1 MYKGQIICIIII
13 ISLIGAFYVTSKRKK
28 TVSSQWFSA
37 YVIIALVQIFFDMCS
52 CYTVNHLETVL
63 PIWNRVVHCLYMGFM
78 LLLFY
83 MAYKYLEALIEEE
96 IGNNIA
102 RFKYSIVPLLGA
114 VFGVVFL
121 PLYYMETP
129 KGNYSYGPAAYMIY
143 ISVVIYAV
151 LITRLLRK
159 YRKVIPPKKRKAIII
174 ALVSELMVGIY
185 QAIVPTSLITCLGI
199 TLLAL
204 GFYMTVQNPDAL
216 LVELLEEETKRAD
229 IANQA
234 KTSFLANMSHEIRT
248 PIGAVLGMNEMILRE
263 SKEPAI
269 REYARDVQG
278 AAKSL
283 LSIINDILDITKI
296 EAGKLT
302 IIPVEY
308 GFSSMIHDVV
318 SMISFKAK
326 AKGLEFQVII
336 DERIPSKLVGDDVRI
351 RQILVNL
358 LNNAIKYTHEGTVT
372 LEVQLLPQQQKG
384 VSDISFM
391 VKDTGIGIKK
401 EDIPK
406 LFVPFERIEER
417 RNRNIEGTGL
427 GMNITMELLALLG
440 SKLTVESEYG
450 KGSEF
455 SFVLSQEIINSEPI
469 GKLEEQLEGDNPD
482 YDYQISYEAPEAKV
496 LVVDDNEMN
505 RKVFCSLLKDT
516 KIQIEEAAS
525 GKESIEKVKKEAFH
539 IIFMDHMMPEMDGVE
554 TLKVMKQMG
563 DFPSKDAPV
572 VILTANAIEGAKERY
587 LKEGFDAFLS
597 KPIDFQKLESLIE
610 ELLDD
615 SLIHQVEREVSK
627 QKETVDISELPIIDG
642 LDWSYAVS
650 HFKDVE
656 SMINTLKL
664 FASTIEYEAKELENL
679 WTDIDKEEG
688 RKQYCTKVHG
698 MKNTASTVGIIPLAG
713 MAKVLEDG
721 ARNNEGDLLLQM
733 TPIFLK
739 RWRGYQEQ
747 LQVFL
752 NAEKAS
758 KPAAEFQEE
767 ITQIFQGIK
776 VAAEDMD
783 VDMLDEAVKKLEKY
797 QFEAEQAELID
808 KVKTAIFNLDVEFLQ
823 EIEI

>member
-1 MYKGQIICIIII
+1 MYKGQMICVIIILFIGIFYFTSSRKKTESSGWFSAFVI
-13 ISLIGAFYVTSKRKK
+13 ISL
-28 TVSSQWFSA
+28 
-37 YVIIALVQIFFDMCS
+37 VQLLFDMFS
-52 CYTVNHLETVL
+52 CYTVNHLESVSKIL
-63 PIWNRVVHCLYMGFM
+63 NRVVHCFYMGF
-78 LLLFY
+78 LILLFY
-83 MAYKYLEALIEEE
+83 IAYKYLEALIEEE
-96 IGNNIA
+96 IGDSIS
-102 RFKYSIVPLLGA
+102 RFKYSIVPLAGGVL
-114 VFGVVFL
+114 GVVFL
-121 PLYYMETP
+121 PLRYVETP
-129 KGNYSYGPAAYMIY
+129 KGNYSFGPAAYMIY
-143 ISVVIYAV
+143 ITVAVYAV
-151 LITRLLRK
+151 LIIRILLK
-159 YRKVIPPKKRKAIII
+159 YGKVIPKKKRKAIII
-174 ALVSELMVGIY
+174 ALLSEIMVGLY
-185 QAIVPTSLITCLGI
+185 QAIIPTALITCLGI

-204 GFYMTVQNPDAL
+204 GFYMTVENPDAI
-216 LVELLEEETKRAD
+216 LVELLEKETKRAD

-263 SKEPAI
+263 SKEPVI

-326 AKGLEFQVII
+326 AKGLEFRVII

-372 LEVQLLPQQQKG
+372 LEVQLLPEQQSN
-384 VSDISFM
+384 VSEISFV
-391 VKDTGIGIKK
+391 VKDTGIGIKE

-406 LFVPFERIEER
+406 LFVPFERIEEK

-440 SKLTVESEYG
+440 SKLSVASEYG

-455 SFVLSQEIINSEPI
+455 SFILSQEITNPEPI
-469 GKLEEQLEGDNPD
+469 GKLGEQLEADNLD
-482 YDYQISYEAPEAKV
+482 SDYQISYEAPEAKV

-516 KIQIEEAAS
+516 KIQIEEASS
-525 GKESIEKVKKEAFH
+525 GKESIEKMKKEAFH

-572 VILTANAIEGAKERY
+572 VILTANAIVGAKERY

-597 KPIDFQKLESLIE
+597 KPIDFQKLEALIE

-615 SLIHQVEREVSK
+615 SLIHQVERKVSK
-627 QKETVDISELPIIDG
+627 QKETVDISELPVIDG
-642 LDWSYAVS
+642 LDWSYAAS
-650 HFKDVE
+650 HFKDEE

-721 ARNNEGDLLLQM
+721 ARNNERDLLLQM

-739 RWRGYQEQ
+739 RWREYQER

-752 NAEKAS
+752 SPAKAS

-767 ITQIFQGIK
+767 ITQILLGIK

-783 VDMLDEAVKKLEKY
+783 VDTLDEAMKKLEEY
-797 QFEAEQAELID
+797 QFEAEQAEVID

>member
-1 MYKGQIICIIII
+1 M
-13 ISLIGAFYVTSKRKK
+13 
-28 TVSSQWFSA
+28 
-37 YVIIALVQIFFDMCS
+37 
-52 CYTVNHLETVL
+52 
-63 PIWNRVVHCLYMGFM
+63 
-78 LLLFY
+78 
-83 MAYKYLEALIEEE
+83 
-96 IGNNIA
+96 
-102 RFKYSIVPLLGA
+102 
-114 VFGVVFL
+114 
-121 PLYYMETP
+121 
-129 KGNYSYGPAAYMIY
+129 
-143 ISVVIYAV
+143 
-151 LITRLLRK
+151 
-159 YRKVIPPKKRKAIII
+159 
-174 ALVSELMVGIY
+174 
-185 QAIVPTSLITCLGI
+185 GI

-204 GFYMTVQNPDAL
+204 GFYMTVQNPDA
-216 LVELLEEETKRAD
+216 
-229 IANQA
+229 
-234 KTSFLANMSHEIRT
+234 
-248 PIGAVLGMNEMILRE
+248 
-263 SKEPAI
+263 
-269 REYARDVQG
+269 
-278 AAKSL
+278 
-283 LSIINDILDITKI
+283 ILDITKI

-336 DERIPSKLVGDDVRI
+336 DERIPSKLVGEDVRI
-351 RQILVNL
+351 RQILLNL

-427 GMNITMELLALLG
+427 
-440 SKLTVESEYG
+440 
-450 KGSEF
+450 
-455 SFVLSQEIINSEPI
+455 
-469 GKLEEQLEGDNPD
+469 
-482 YDYQISYEAPEAKV
+482 
-496 LVVDDNEMN
+496 EMN

-572 VILTANAIEGAKERY
+572 VILTANAIVGAKERY

-627 QKETVDISELPIIDG
+627 PRENVDISELPVIDG

-664 FASTIEYEAKELENL
+664 FASYSMVDTKSFSVFI
-679 WTDIDKEEG
+679 IDSTSLKWE
-688 RKQYCTKVHG
+688 
-698 MKNTASTVGIIPLAG
+698 TA
-713 MAKVLEDG
+713 
-721 ARNNEGDLLLQM
+721 
-733 TPIFLK
+733 
-739 RWRGYQEQ
+739 
-747 LQVFL
+747 
-752 NAEKAS
+752 
-758 KPAAEFQEE
+758 
-767 ITQIFQGIK
+767 
-776 VAAEDMD
+776 
-783 VDMLDEAVKKLEKY
+783 
-797 QFEAEQAELID
+797 
-808 KVKTAIFNLDVEFLQ
+808 
-823 EIEI
+823 